1 MEVCAVKNVGTTLK
15 DLFGQVAH
23 LTIDWKVIWPSYGM
37 YVGIKIKH
45 RLKNINVFWHSLP
58 CFIHI
63 LLDFGCMPSSAL
75 FIIEII
81 EMAGFFPP
89 NICIIEFLLLYI
101 NMILHHWNVAIESGK
116 KSNNGNVIFFK
127 YLFIYVFLNSLKSLG
142 NFKYQFNLP
151 MLCHF

>member
-45 RLKNINVFWHSLP
+45 RLKNNNVFWHSLP

-63 LLDFGCMPSSAL
+63 LLVWPNSLWVKYHWFRMHAFVC
-75 FIIEII
+75 FIWIEII
-81 EMAGFFPP
+81 EMTGFFYPD
-89 NICIIEFLLLYI
+89 ICIIEFLLLYI
-101 NMILHHWNVAIESGK
+101 NIILHHWNVAIEWGK
-116 KSNNGNVIFFK
+116 KCNNGNVIFFK
-127 YLFIYVFLNSLKSLG
+127 YLFIYVFKF
-142 NFKYQFNLP
+142 FKEFGQF
-151 MLCHF
+151 